1 VFVVHHQAT
10 EERRRAK
17 EELQEFLACFKK
29 ERQSKVT
36 QVKEAIFP
44 STSGKAK
51 VTPDVSASSHSGTP
65 EDVSSMLND
74 HNKHMTNQL
83 KYMLEDGLVIFF
95 KMLSTS
101 PDPYSIP
108 SNPQTPSSW
117 DLHEPL
123 DNPPYVMSKRF
134 TPSQMPLTMS
144 TLPPRPETT
153 MVKSPLLVEPL
164 NSIPSSATLSRTNE
178 LANFISPYQTVMC
191 STPPILPRG
200 MGAPRGSV

>member
-1 VFVVHHQAT
+1 LVLSFEIDPKSVIMVTLDEILEEQLKVFVAHHQAT
-10 EERRRAK
+10 EEHRWAE

-36 QVKEAIFP
+36 QVKEPIFP

-51 VTPDVSASSHSGTP
+51 VTPDVSASSCFGTP

-83 KYMLEDGLVIFF
+83 KYMLEDGLVKIF

-108 SNPQTPSSW
+108 SNPQTPS
-117 DLHEPL
+117 P
-123 DNPPYVMSKRF
+123 
-134 TPSQMPLTMS
+134 
-144 TLPPRPETT
+144 
-153 MVKSPLLVEPL
+153 
-164 NSIPSSATLSRTNE
+164 
-178 LANFISPYQTVMC
+178 
-191 STPPILPRG
+191 
-200 MGAPRGSV
+200 